1 MKIILIAFG
10 IAIVLFVITL
20 LWNKFFGNRA
30 IYRTIK
36 KYFKSDQEAEV
47 LEKYKEISKIV
58 EDTEREMERSI
69 QKKVK
74 LVKNQ
79 FKKAERELIEKGTMQ
94 YSMFSSN
101 LSSAMPESEQQLT
114 QDMEDLKGTISLLE
128 SMDEAAIKGSKK
140 EVGIGLGMF
149 YDKMSTRIKKI
160 IEEKTLDKFDF
171 IPLPRL
177 KYHAFQEIKNI
188 KDEDFLPI
196 IQVMRE
202 TNLLGDIIEI
212 NPAFHILLF
221 KDKKL
226 DLTKTEKVVLTFAY
240 EEDNLTRKKL
250 LELTE
255 WNTNYAEKILNGLSE
270 KGVLDFN
277 GSIIIKSF
285 NPPEE
290 RKKWKELL
298 NNIKKEQRKREEEKF
313 QKALIRRTEFK
324 DKLTKTE
331 LIAKAEENKITGK
344 TEKEKNTKSEKKIK
358 FGKKPTTKALPELKS
373 TKQEE
378 KIKKIQDIKDKDS
391 LIGAMEAL
399 DEELKISSKKK
410 LKTDSSEDDLS
421 DISLDI
427 ENLREE
433 APGAEDIISGQILNY
448 DEKFSMIN
456 GGFVQY
462 QKIKDYIL
470 KKDERVTEE
479 MLKKVLNDL
488 TNLKMINKIIII
500 GEDTFYAFN
509 QIDLTQNQ
517 KEFIRFLINKKPM
530 QKEKI
535 IAGLKWEEEKVLNVM
550 KSLQKKNI
558 LRFQDDKILIP
569 GALQK

>member
-1 MKIILIAFG
+1 MKIILITIG
-10 IAIVLFVITL
+10 SVLALIIIL
-20 LWNKFFGNRA
+20 LLLNKYYGNRA
-30 IYRTIK
+30 IYKTIK
-36 KYFKSDQEAEV
+36 KYFKSEQEKEIMV
-47 LEKYKEISKIV
+47 KYKEISKIV
-58 EDTEREMERSI
+58 EDTEKEMEKSI

-79 FKKAERELIEKGTMQ
+79 FKKAERKLIEKGTMQ
-94 YSMFSSN
+94 YSVFSSN
-101 LSSAMPESEQQLT
+101 LSSAMPESEQELK
-114 QDMEDLKGTISLLE
+114 QDMDDLKGAISLLE
-128 SMDEAAIKGSKK
+128 SMDEAAIKESKQ

-255 WNTNYAEKILNGLSE
+255 WNSDYAEKILNGLSE

-331 LIAKAEENKITGK
+331 LIAKAEKNKITGK

-373 TKQEE
+373 TIQEE

-399 DEELKISSKKK
+399 DEELKISSKKR

-470 KKDERVTEE
+470 KKDERFTEE
-479 MLKKVLNDL
+479 MLKKMLNDL
-488 TNLKMINKIIII
+488 ANLKMINKIIII

-517 KEFIRFLINKKPM
+517 KEFIRFLINRKPM

-535 IAGLKWEEEKVLNVM
+535 ITGLKWDEEKVLNVM

-558 LRFQDDKILIP
+558 LRFQDDKIIIP

>member
-10 IAIVLFVITL
+10 IAIVLFVIIL
-20 LWNKFFGNRA
+20 LWNKFYGNRA

-36 KYFKSDQEAEV
+36 KYFKSDQEAEIY
-47 LEKYKEISKIV
+47 EKYKEISKIV
-58 EDTEREMERSI
+58 EDTEKEMERSI

-101 LSSAMPESEQQLT
+101 LSSAMPESEEELT
-114 QDMEDLKGTISLLE
+114 QDMEDLKDTISLLE

-177 KYHAFQEIKNI
+177 KYYAFQEIKNI

-202 TNLLGDIIEI
+202 TKLLGDIIEI
-212 NPAFHILLF
+212 NPTFHILLF
-221 KDKKL
+221 KEKKL
-226 DLTKTEKVVLTFAY
+226 DLTKTEKVVITFAY
-240 EEDNLTRKKL
+240 EEDNLTRNKL

-255 WNTNYAEKILNGLSE
+255 WNSDYAEKILHGLAE

-277 GSIIIKSF
+277 GSIKIKSF

-290 RKKWKELL
+290 RKKWKELI
-298 NNIKKEQRKREEEKF
+298 NNIKKEQKIREEEKF
-313 QKALIRRTEFK
+313 QNALIRRSQFK
-324 DKLTKTE
+324 EKLTKSQE
-331 LIAKAEENKITGK
+331 KAKAEENKILEK
-344 TEKEKNTKSEKKIK
+344 TEKEKTTKNKKKIK

-373 TKQEE
+373 KKEE
-378 KIKKIQDIKDKDS
+378 QNIKKIQDIKDKDS

-399 DEELKISSKKK
+399 DEELKTSSKKRV
-410 LKTDSSEDDLS
+410 KTDSSEEDLT

-433 APGAEDIISGQILNY
+433 APGVEDIISGQILNY

-462 QKIKDYIL
+462 QKIKEYIL
-470 KKDERVTEE
+470 KKDERFTEE
-479 MLKKVLNDL
+479 MLKKILNDL
-488 TNLKMINKIIII
+488 AKLKMINKIIII
-500 GEDTFYAFN
+500 GENTFYAFN

-530 QKEKI
+530 QKDKI
-535 IAGLKWEEEKVLNVM
+535 IAGLKWDEEKVLNVM
-550 KSLQKKNI
+550 KSLQKMNI
-558 LRFQDDKILIP
+558 LRFQDDKIIIP